1 MFKKGLLICSLIL
14 AVFGSSV
21 TGCSSKNEENN
32 KDASAS
38 SRLESVILGET
49 YVIPAKE
56 QTFYCMRVKD
66 RYYKFVLTGSS
77 AELLSSDDPSLFP
90 ILEDGQFA
98 RVTAVIEETYSDF
111 GYVPNITLV
120 STRIVKLT
128 ASEPIE
134 FEDITKSLFN
144 LPSAD
149 DNEIKKI
156 SKLFQYMHNG
166 KLYLILR
173 YQGRVTAYTKNGLFI
188 DYEITDGEE
197 PFERFFN
204 ALRKS

>member
-1 MFKKGLLICSLIL
+1 MFKRGLLICSLIL

-38 SRLESVILGET
+38 SRLESIILGDT

-56 QTFYCMRVKD
+56 QTFYCMRVKNN
-66 RYYKFVLTGSS
+66 YYKFALTGSS
-77 AELLSSDDPSLFP
+77 GELLSSDDPSLFT

-111 GYVPNITLV
+111 GYVPVITHI
-120 STRIVKLT
+120 STRIIKLK
-128 ASEPIE
+128 ASDHVD
-134 FEDITKSLFN
+134 FEDITKVFN

-149 DNEIKKI
+149 DKEIKKI

-173 YQGRVTAYTKNGLFI
+173 YQGCVTAYTKNGLFI

-197 PFERFFN
+197 PFERFFK
-204 ALRKS
+204 ALH

>member
-1 MFKKGLLICSLIL
+1 MFKRGLLICSLIL

-111 GYVPNITLV
+111 GYVPVITHI
-120 STRIVKLT
+120 STRIIKLK
-128 ASEPIE
+128 ASDHVD
-134 FEDITKSLFN
+134 FEDITKVFN
-144 LPSAD
+144 LPFAD
-149 DNEIKKI
+149 DKEIKKI

-197 PFERFFN
+197 PFERFFK
-204 ALRKS
+204 ALH